1 MNLSNFEE
9 TLSRC
14 GSKRREG
21 ALLIELLV
29 AMALLTAALLPIAY
43 SFASERRYARSAY
56 QRAVAIELVDG
67 EMETLLAGEWR
78 SYGQGSFDYKPRGR
92 AAGNLAPGRFVFN
105 HSGQKLRL
113 MWKPEFK
120 DHGGP
125 VVREGVVQ

>member
-1 MNLSNFEE
+1 M
-9 TLSRC
+9 
-14 GSKRREG
+14 
-21 ALLIELLV
+21 IELLV

-67 EMETLLAGEWR
+67 EMEALLAGEWR

-92 AAGNLAPGRFVFN
+92 AAGNLAPGKFLLSHN
-105 HSGQKLRL
+105 GQKLRL
-113 MWKPEFK
+113 QWRPELK